1 MPFNQPETVGT
12 VTFQKIFNVNKS
24 ADQEGVYFCEVTI
37 DYNNGFPPETDWY
50 CARSDDYAL
59 TGKWVYQQII
69 NGNFDGEV
77 FLLQP
82 YQDPITKEIVLPE
95 QPVTTGTQEL

>member
-1 MPFNQPETVGT
+1 MSFDQPETVGT

-37 DYNNGFPPETDWY
+37 DYNNGFPTETDWY

-69 NGNFDGEV
+69 DGNYDGDIKQ
-77 FLLQP
+77 LQVGEN
-82 YQDPITKEIVLPE
+82 PITGEIILPE
-95 QPVTTGTQEL
+95 QPVTTETQDL